1 MSNPEK
7 GDHVISIPDDAYDGR
22 DAKPSD
28 KATSGLLASDYNGA
42 STTTRRIENS
52 TALSIVAYCLSSISM
67 TVVNKYVVSG
77 SSWNLTF
84 FYLAVQAI
92 VSTTAIIFAKRLR
105 MIRNLAPINYTK
117 AKQWFPIS
125 LLLVSMIYT
134 GNKALQFLSV
144 PVYTIFKNLTTIVIA
159 YGEVLLFGAKVTPLA
174 FLSFCLM
181 VLSSIIA
188 AWADIQSAANASL
201 SKGVSSLSSNLD
213 VGYTWMGINIVCSAA
228 YILSMRKIIKKMNF
242 SDWDTMFYNNL
253 LTIPILLSCS
263 LMVEDW
269 SAANLAKNFPES
281 SRHSIIAGMIYS
293 GLGAITIS
301 YSSAWCIRVTSSTT
315 YSMPPQLN
323 RRLHR
328 HIDKAATTAVTTVT
342 PTMKRKH
349 TETDDSAPKEEKRAK
364 IQEPQPAAKELTFS
378 DLGLDTRLVQGV
390 AAESFKDPTPV
401 QQRAIPLAL
410 DGKDIVAKAPCG
422 SGKTAAY
429 VLPVLSSILK
439 RKTTDSSPAT
449 TAVILVPTRELAD
462 QVLKA
467 IEQFSAYCAK
477 DVHAVKLVDKISDA
491 VQRSLLSNFPDIVI
505 STPATAWR
513 NILNDAL
520 SLEKLSYLVLDE
532 ADLILSY
539 GYNEDLENIARKFPK
554 GVQLLMMSATLST
567 DVTSLQGIF
576 ARKPTVLDLD
586 DEETEGDNLSQ
597 FVVSC
602 AEDEKFLLAFII
614 FKLKLVKGKCLI
626 FVNDVDRSYRLKL
639 FLEQFQVRSCI
650 LNSELPITS
659 RAHVLEEFNR
669 GVYDIIIASDE
680 KSAMGVEE
688 KDGEEEDGGGEK
700 EKEKESKK
708 KNKKKSSKRDV
719 EFGVSRGIDFKN
731 VAAVVNFDLPTSASS
746 YTHRIGRTARAGRTG
761 MALSFYVPKEL
772 YRKHM
777 PTSIE
782 TAENDEKVLAKIKR
796 QQAKQGKEVKPYNF
810 KKEHLDAFRYRLDD
824 ALRAVTKVAV
834 REARMRELKQELL
847 KSEKLKRY
855 FEENPTELQ
864 HLRHD
869 GELRTARQQP
879 HLKHIPE
886 YLLPKEGKDSLTSNE
901 VGMVPFRKVGG
912 KLRNKK
918 GKFGRGKK
926 VGTRKVNP
934 LKTFKARRK

>member
-1 MSNPEK
+1 
-7 GDHVISIPDDAYDGR
+7 
-22 DAKPSD
+22 
-28 KATSGLLASDYNGA
+28 
-42 STTTRRIENS
+42 
-52 TALSIVAYCLSSISM
+52 
-67 TVVNKYVVSG
+67 
-77 SSWNLTF
+77 
-84 FYLAVQAI
+84 
-92 VSTTAIIFAKRLR
+92 
-105 MIRNLAPINYTK
+105 
-117 AKQWFPIS
+117 
-125 LLLVSMIYT
+125 
-134 GNKALQFLSV
+134 
-144 PVYTIFKNLTTIVIA
+144 
-159 YGEVLLFGAKVTPLA
+159 
-174 FLSFCLM
+174 
-181 VLSSIIA
+181 
-188 AWADIQSAANASL
+188 
-201 SKGVSSLSSNLD
+201 
-213 VGYTWMGINIVCSAA
+213 
-228 YILSMRKIIKKMNF
+228 
-242 SDWDTMFYNNL
+242 
-253 LTIPILLSCS
+253 
-263 LMVEDW
+263 
-269 SAANLAKNFPES
+269 
-281 SRHSIIAGMIYS
+281 
-293 GLGAITIS
+293 
-301 YSSAWCIRVTSSTT
+301 
-315 YSMPPQLN
+315 
-323 RRLHR
+323 
-328 HIDKAATTAVTTVT
+328 
-342 PTMKRKH
+342 MKRKH
-349 TETDDSAPKEEKRAK
+349 TEEPATKGEGEKRAK
-364 IQEPQPAAKELTFS
+364 TEQPAASTDLSFA
-378 DLGLDTRLVQGV
+378 DLGLDTRLVRAV
-390 AAESFKDPTPV
+390 AAESFKEPTPV
-401 QQRAIPLAL
+401 QQKAIPLAL
-410 DGKDIVAKAPCG
+410 DGKDVVAKAPCG

-449 TAVILVPTRELAD
+449 TALILVPTRELAD

-477 DVHAVKLVDKISDA
+477 DINAIKLVDKISDA
-491 VQRSLLSNFPDIVI
+491 VQRSLLSNFPDVVI

-513 NILNDAL
+513 NILSDAL
-520 SLEKLSYLVLDE
+520 SLEKISCLVLDE

-539 GYNEDLENIARKFPK
+539 GYNEDLENIARKLPK
-554 GVQLLMMSATLST
+554 GVQLVMMSATLST

-576 ARKPTVLDLD
+576 NKKPTVLDLD
-586 DEETEGDNLSQ
+586 DEETEADNLSQ

-602 AEDEKFLLAFII
+602 GEDEKFLLAFII

-650 LNSELPITS
+650 LNSELPVTS

-680 KSAMGVEE
+680 KSAMGVDEKDEDDEAEEKKETEKEDDKE
-688 KDGEEEDGGGEK
+688 KDGQQA
-700 EKEKESKK
+700 KK
-708 KNKKKSSKRDV
+708 KRKPSKRDQ

-761 MALSFYVPKEL
+761 MALSFYVPREL
-772 YRKHM
+772 YRKHL

-796 QQAKQGKEVKPYNF
+796 KQAKLGKEVKPYNF

-879 HLKHIPE
+879 HLKHIPD
-886 YLLPKEGKDSLTSNE
+886 YLLPKEGKESLTTSST
-901 VGMVPFRKVGG
+901 GMVPFRKVGG

-918 GKFGRGKK
+918 GRLGKGRK

>member
-1 MSNPEK
+1 
-7 GDHVISIPDDAYDGR
+7 
-22 DAKPSD
+22 
-28 KATSGLLASDYNGA
+28 
-42 STTTRRIENS
+42 
-52 TALSIVAYCLSSISM
+52 
-67 TVVNKYVVSG
+67 
-77 SSWNLTF
+77 
-84 FYLAVQAI
+84 
-92 VSTTAIIFAKRLR
+92 
-105 MIRNLAPINYTK
+105 
-117 AKQWFPIS
+117 
-125 LLLVSMIYT
+125 
-134 GNKALQFLSV
+134 
-144 PVYTIFKNLTTIVIA
+144 
-159 YGEVLLFGAKVTPLA
+159 
-174 FLSFCLM
+174 
-181 VLSSIIA
+181 
-188 AWADIQSAANASL
+188 
-201 SKGVSSLSSNLD
+201 
-213 VGYTWMGINIVCSAA
+213 
-228 YILSMRKIIKKMNF
+228 
-242 SDWDTMFYNNL
+242 
-253 LTIPILLSCS
+253 
-263 LMVEDW
+263 
-269 SAANLAKNFPES
+269 
-281 SRHSIIAGMIYS
+281 
-293 GLGAITIS
+293 
-301 YSSAWCIRVTSSTT
+301 
-315 YSMPPQLN
+315 
-323 RRLHR
+323 
-328 HIDKAATTAVTTVT
+328 
-342 PTMKRKH
+342 MKRKH

-364 IQEPQPAAKELTFS
+364 TQEPQPAVKELTFS

-401 QQRAIPLAL
+401 QQKAIPLAL
-410 DGKDIVAKAPCG
+410 DGKDVVAKAPCG

-477 DVHAVKLVDKISDA
+477 DIHAVKLVDKISDA

-539 GYNEDLENIARKFPK
+539 GYNEDLENIARKLPK

-688 KDGEEEDGGGEK
+688 KDAEEEDGEGEKEK

-731 VAAVVNFDLPTSASS
+731 VAAGQ
-746 YTHRIGRTARAGRTG
+746 R

>member
-1 MSNPEK
+1 
-7 GDHVISIPDDAYDGR
+7 
-22 DAKPSD
+22 
-28 KATSGLLASDYNGA
+28 
-42 STTTRRIENS
+42 
-52 TALSIVAYCLSSISM
+52 
-67 TVVNKYVVSG
+67 
-77 SSWNLTF
+77 
-84 FYLAVQAI
+84 
-92 VSTTAIIFAKRLR
+92 
-105 MIRNLAPINYTK
+105 
-117 AKQWFPIS
+117 
-125 LLLVSMIYT
+125 
-134 GNKALQFLSV
+134 
-144 PVYTIFKNLTTIVIA
+144 
-159 YGEVLLFGAKVTPLA
+159 
-174 FLSFCLM
+174 
-181 VLSSIIA
+181 
-188 AWADIQSAANASL
+188 
-201 SKGVSSLSSNLD
+201 
-213 VGYTWMGINIVCSAA
+213 
-228 YILSMRKIIKKMNF
+228 MRKIIKKMNF

-269 SAANLAKNFPES
+269 SAANLGKNFPES
-281 SRHSIIAGMIYS
+281 TRHSIIAGMIYS

-301 YSSAWCIRVTSSTT
+301 YSLEWCIRVTSSTT

-328 HIDKAATTAVTTVT
+328 RIDNAATTAVTTAT

-364 IQEPQPAAKELTFS
+364 TQEPQPAAKELTFS

-401 QQRAIPLAL
+401 QQKAIPLAL
-410 DGKDIVAKAPCG
+410 DGKDVVAKAPCG

-477 DVHAVKLVDKISDA
+477 DIHAVKLVDKISDA

-513 NILNDAL
+513 NVLNDAL
-520 SLEKLSYLVLDE
+520 SLEKLSHLVLDE

-539 GYNEDLENIARKFPK
+539 GYSEDLENIARKLPK

-602 AEDEKFLLAFII
+602 AEDEKFLLVFII

>member
-1 MSNPEK
+1 
-7 GDHVISIPDDAYDGR
+7 
-22 DAKPSD
+22 
-28 KATSGLLASDYNGA
+28 
-42 STTTRRIENS
+42 
-52 TALSIVAYCLSSISM
+52 
-67 TVVNKYVVSG
+67 
-77 SSWNLTF
+77 
-84 FYLAVQAI
+84 
-92 VSTTAIIFAKRLR
+92 
-105 MIRNLAPINYTK
+105 
-117 AKQWFPIS
+117 
-125 LLLVSMIYT
+125 
-134 GNKALQFLSV
+134 
-144 PVYTIFKNLTTIVIA
+144 
-159 YGEVLLFGAKVTPLA
+159 
-174 FLSFCLM
+174 
-181 VLSSIIA
+181 
-188 AWADIQSAANASL
+188 
-201 SKGVSSLSSNLD
+201 
-213 VGYTWMGINIVCSAA
+213 
-228 YILSMRKIIKKMNF
+228 
-242 SDWDTMFYNNL
+242 
-253 LTIPILLSCS
+253 
-263 LMVEDW
+263 
-269 SAANLAKNFPES
+269 
-281 SRHSIIAGMIYS
+281 
-293 GLGAITIS
+293 
-301 YSSAWCIRVTSSTT
+301 
-315 YSMPPQLN
+315 
-323 RRLHR
+323 
-328 HIDKAATTAVTTVT
+328 
-342 PTMKRKH
+342 MKRKH
-349 TETDDSAPKEEKRAK
+349 DEEPVSAGETEKRAK
-364 IQEPQPAAKELTFS
+364 TEQPAAELSFA

-401 QQRAIPLAL
+401 QQKAIPLAL
-410 DGKDIVAKAPCG
+410 DGKDVVAKAPCG

-439 RKTTDSSPAT
+439 RKASDSSPAT
-449 TAVILVPTRELAD
+449 TALILVPTRELAD

-477 DVHAVKLVDKISDA
+477 DIHAIKLVDKISDA

-513 NILNDAL
+513 NVVSSAL
-520 SLEKLSYLVLDE
+520 SLEKLACLVLDE

-539 GYNEDLENIARKFPK
+539 GYNEDLENIARKLPK
-554 GVQLLMMSATLST
+554 GVQLVMMSATLST

-576 ARKPTVLDLD
+576 NRTPTVLDLE
-586 DEETEGDNLSQ
+586 DEETEADSLSQ
-597 FVVSC
+597 FTVSC
-602 AEDEKFLLAFII
+602 GEDEKFLLAFII

-650 LNSELPITS
+650 LNSELPVTS

-680 KSAMGVEE
+680 KSAMGTEE
-688 KDGEEEDGGGEK
+688 QDGEEEDPEQRQKQK
-700 EKEKESKK
+700 EQSKK
-708 KNKKKSSKRDV
+708 KRKPSKRDE

-761 MALSFYVPKEL
+761 MALSFYVPQEL
-772 YRKHM
+772 YRKHL

-782 TAENDEKVLAKIKR
+782 TAENDEKVLAKIKK

-886 YLLPKEGKDSLTSNE
+886 YLLPKEGKDSLTSNNI
-901 VGMVPFRKVGG
+901 GMVPFRKVGG
-912 KLRNKK
+912 KQRRNK
-918 GKFGRGKK
+918 GKPGRKK
-926 VGTRKVNP
+926 IGTRKVNP

>member
-1 MSNPEK
+1 MSDPEK
-7 GDHVISIPDDAYDGR
+7 GDHVINIPDDAYDGR
-22 DAKPSD
+22 DAKPSG
-28 KATSGLLASDYNGA
+28 KAASGLLASDYNGA
-42 STTTRRIENS
+42 STATRQIENS

-159 YGEVLLFGAKVTPLA
+159 YGEVLLFGGKVTPLA

-181 VLSSIIA
+181 VLSSIVA
-188 AWADIQSAANASL
+188 AWADIQSAASASL
-201 SKGVSSLSSNLD
+201 STGVSTLSSNLN

-228 YILSMRKIIKKMNF
+228 YLLSMRKIIKKMNF

-253 LTIPILLSCS
+253 LTIPVLLSCS

-281 SRHSIIAGMIYS
+281 SRRSIIAGMVYS

-315 YSMPPQLN
+315 YSMPPQFN

-328 HIDKAATTAVTTVT
+328 RIDNAATTAVTTAT

-364 IQEPQPAAKELTFS
+364 TQEPQPAAKELTFS

-401 QQRAIPLAL
+401 QQKAIPLAL
-410 DGKDIVAKAPCG
+410 DGKDVVAKAPCG

-477 DVHAVKLVDKISDA
+477 DIHAVKLVDKISDA

-539 GYNEDLENIARKFPK
+539 GYNEDLENIARKLPK

-576 ARKPTVLDLD
+576 ARKPTVLNLD

-688 KDGEEEDGGGEK
+688 KDAEEEDGEGEK

>member
-1 MSNPEK
+1 M
-7 GDHVISIPDDAYDGR
+7 
-22 DAKPSD
+22 
-28 KATSGLLASDYNGA
+28 
-42 STTTRRIENS
+42 
-52 TALSIVAYCLSSISM
+52 
-67 TVVNKYVVSG
+67 
-77 SSWNLTF
+77 
-84 FYLAVQAI
+84 
-92 VSTTAIIFAKRLR
+92 
-105 MIRNLAPINYTK
+105 
-117 AKQWFPIS
+117 
-125 LLLVSMIYT
+125 
-134 GNKALQFLSV
+134 
-144 PVYTIFKNLTTIVIA
+144 
-159 YGEVLLFGAKVTPLA
+159 
-174 FLSFCLM
+174 
-181 VLSSIIA
+181 
-188 AWADIQSAANASL
+188 
-201 SKGVSSLSSNLD
+201 
-213 VGYTWMGINIVCSAA
+213 
-228 YILSMRKIIKKMNF
+228 
-242 SDWDTMFYNNL
+242 
-253 LTIPILLSCS
+253 
-263 LMVEDW
+263 
-269 SAANLAKNFPES
+269 
-281 SRHSIIAGMIYS
+281 
-293 GLGAITIS
+293 
-301 YSSAWCIRVTSSTT
+301 
-315 YSMPPQLN
+315 
-323 RRLHR
+323 
-328 HIDKAATTAVTTVT
+328 
-342 PTMKRKH
+342 
-349 TETDDSAPKEEKRAK
+349 
-364 IQEPQPAAKELTFS
+364 
-378 DLGLDTRLVQGV
+378 
-390 AAESFKDPTPV
+390 
-401 QQRAIPLAL
+401 
-410 DGKDIVAKAPCG
+410 
-422 SGKTAAY
+422 
-429 VLPVLSSILK
+429 
-439 RKTTDSSPAT
+439 
-449 TAVILVPTRELAD
+449 
-462 QVLKA
+462 
-467 IEQFSAYCAK
+467 
-477 DVHAVKLVDKISDA
+477 
-491 VQRSLLSNFPDIVI
+491 
-505 STPATAWR
+505 
-513 NILNDAL
+513 

-539 GYNEDLENIARKFPK
+539 GYNEDLENIARKLPK

-708 KNKKKSSKRDV
+708 KNKKKNKKKSSKRDV

-847 KSEKLKRY
+847 KSEKLKR
-855 FEENPTELQ
+855 
-864 HLRHD
+864 
-869 GELRTARQQP
+869 
-879 HLKHIPE
+879 
-886 YLLPKEGKDSLTSNE
+886 
-901 VGMVPFRKVGG
+901 
-912 KLRNKK
+912 
-918 GKFGRGKK
+918 
-926 VGTRKVNP
+926 
-934 LKTFKARRK
+934 

>member
-1 MSNPEK
+1 
-7 GDHVISIPDDAYDGR
+7 
-22 DAKPSD
+22 
-28 KATSGLLASDYNGA
+28 
-42 STTTRRIENS
+42 
-52 TALSIVAYCLSSISM
+52 
-67 TVVNKYVVSG
+67 
-77 SSWNLTF
+77 
-84 FYLAVQAI
+84 
-92 VSTTAIIFAKRLR
+92 
-105 MIRNLAPINYTK
+105 
-117 AKQWFPIS
+117 
-125 LLLVSMIYT
+125 
-134 GNKALQFLSV
+134 
-144 PVYTIFKNLTTIVIA
+144 
-159 YGEVLLFGAKVTPLA
+159 
-174 FLSFCLM
+174 
-181 VLSSIIA
+181 
-188 AWADIQSAANASL
+188 
-201 SKGVSSLSSNLD
+201 
-213 VGYTWMGINIVCSAA
+213 
-228 YILSMRKIIKKMNF
+228 
-242 SDWDTMFYNNL
+242 
-253 LTIPILLSCS
+253 
-263 LMVEDW
+263 
-269 SAANLAKNFPES
+269 
-281 SRHSIIAGMIYS
+281 
-293 GLGAITIS
+293 
-301 YSSAWCIRVTSSTT
+301 
-315 YSMPPQLN
+315 
-323 RRLHR
+323 
-328 HIDKAATTAVTTVT
+328 
-342 PTMKRKH
+342 MKRKH
-349 TETDDSAPKEEKRAK
+349 ADESAPKGESEKRAK
-364 IQEPQPAAKELTFS
+364 TQQPANNLSFA
-378 DLGLDTRLVQGV
+378 DLGLDTRLVQAV
-390 AAESFKDPTPV
+390 AAESFKEPTPV
-401 QQRAIPLAL
+401 QQKAIPLAL
-410 DGKDIVAKAPCG
+410 DGNDVVAKAPCG
-422 SGKTAAY
+422 SGKTASY

-439 RKTTDSSPAT
+439 RKSTDSSPAT
-449 TAVILVPTRELAD
+449 TALILVPTRELAD

-477 DVHAVKLVDKISDA
+477 DIHAVKLVDKISDA
-491 VQRSLLSNFPDIVI
+491 VQRSLLSNFPDVVI

-520 SLEKLSYLVLDE
+520 SLEKLSCLVLDE

-539 GYNEDLENIARKFPK
+539 GYNEDLENIARKLPK
-554 GVQLLMMSATLST
+554 GVQILMMSATLST

-576 ARKPTVLDLD
+576 SRKPTVLDLD
-586 DEETEGDNLSQ
+586 DEETEGDSLSQ

-602 AEDEKFLLAFII
+602 GEDEKFLLAFII

-650 LNSELPITS
+650 LNSELPVTS
-659 RAHVLEEFNR
+659 RAHVLEEFNK

-680 KSAMGVEE
+680 KSAMGAEE
-688 KDGEEEDGGGEK
+688 KDEEEEGGEDQK
-700 EKEKESKK
+700 EKEPKK
-708 KNKKKSSKRDV
+708 KKKSSKKDD

-761 MALSFYVPKEL
+761 MALSFYVPKDL
-772 YRKHM
+772 YRKHL

-796 QQAKQGKEVKPYNF
+796 QQAKKGKEVKPYNF

-879 HLKHIPE
+879 HLRHVPE
-886 YLLPKEGKDSLTSNE
+886 YLLPKEGKDSLTSND

-926 VGTRKVNP
+926 VGTRKINP